1 MLLTAK
7 GKLVSTQEQKEKL
20 LRTIQVV
27 NQARNYISEVA
38 FAHRLAN
45 KVKLQRIVYE
55 EVRRRFSL
63 PAQHTVRAIA
73 SVVNSYKAK
82 KKGRWERKIEFDTFS
97 AIDLDQRL
105 LSFKGID
112 RASINTIEGR
122 IILPVLWGEY
132 FREKVAF
139 RRGHAKLVYDR
150 HKDEFYLFVAVELPE
165 RTLAEPERVLG
176 VDAGVRYIA
185 VDSLGNFYGEEVAR
199 KRLHLRKKRQELQ
212 EKLSR
217 KKKEKKDTRSV
228 RRALKRLARKEKN
241 FVRTKTHEIA
251 KRVVTF
257 AKALSLAIVLENLKE
272 ARKRITANSKGKTLR
287 YLLSSWNYRLL
298 QSFISYKAKLEG
310 VRVVF
315 VEPHGTSTTCP
326 VCGHSDRGN
335 RRSQS
340 EFECKACGFRENADL
355 VGAINIS
362 FRGALSTALMPGALA
377 HGQAPCSIAWSG

>member
-7 GKLVSTQEQKEKL
+7 GKLLPAQEHKEKL

-38 FAHRLAN
+38 FSGRLAN
-45 KVKLQRIVYE
+45 KVKLQRVVYE
-55 EVRRRFSL
+55 EVRRRFGL

-82 KKGRWERKIEFDTFS
+82 KKRRWEKKIEFDTFS

-105 LSFKGID
+105 ISFKGID
-112 RASINTIEGR
+112 RASINTVEGR
-122 IILPVLWGEY
+122 IVLPVVWGSY
-132 FREKVAF
+132 FRERVAF

-150 HKDEFYLFVAVELPE
+150 HKNEFYLLVAVELPE
-165 RTLAEPERVLG
+165 GEVSEPQGVLG
-176 VDAGVRYIA
+176 VDAGVSYMA
-185 VDSLGNFYGEEVAR
+185 VDSLGNFYGEEVVR

-212 EKLSR
+212 EKLSQ

-251 KRVVTF
+251 KRVVAL
-257 AKALSLAIVLENLKE
+257 AKALSLAIALEKLKG
-272 ARKRITANSKGKTLR
+272 ARERITVSGRGKTLN

-310 VRVVF
+310 VRVLY
-315 VEPHGTSTTCP
+315 VEPHGTSITCP
-326 VCGHSDRGN
+326 VCGYRDREN
-335 RRSQS
+335 RKSQS
-340 EFECKACGFRENADL
+340 EFECRACNFRENADL
-355 VGAINIS
+355 VGAVN
-362 FRGALSTALMPGALA
+362 L
-377 HGQAPCSIAWSG
+377 CSGL